1 MTTTET
7 VSARASVDGASVD
20 GASVDGASVD
30 GASVEGASFDG
41 AKAEAFGGHI
51 MSILTGSLLSS
62 MVDIGHRTGLFA
74 AAAEGPATS
83 EQLAARA
90 ELCERYVREW
100 LGAVT
105 AGGIVEYDEATGTFF
120 LPPEHAALLTTPTGV
135 GPLAVAN
142 TVLAGHLHQIVQVFR
157 EGGGVPYAAF
167 VPEFT
172 DAMDAMGRGV
182 FDTMLLDGYLA
193 LAPGL
198 AETLAA
204 GARVADVA
212 CGTGHALVILAQ
224 AFPASTFTGYDLDEH
239 AIARGRAEAAGAG
252 LKNVTFEVLDVAR
265 LTVARPFDVVFVFD
279 ALHDQVDP
287 GAVLARIHDALVPG
301 GLLFMREPHAA
312 DTLAG
317 NLAHPMAPVFYS
329 ASTLHCLTV
338 SLAHGGAGIGLAFG
352 EQLARRMLTEAGF
365 GPADVHPAP
374 GTPFDAVYVTRTAR

>member
-1 MTTTET
+1 MTTTQT
-7 VSARASVDGASVD
+7 TFDSASPDGATLD
-20 GASVDGASVD
+20 RAA
-30 GASVEGASFDG
+30 FDG
-41 AKAEAFGGHI
+41 AKAEAFGGRI

-62 MVDIGHRTGLFA
+62 MVDIGHRTGLFT
-74 AAAEGPATS
+74 AAAESPATS

-90 ELCERYVREW
+90 GLCERYVREW

-105 AGGIVEYDEATGTFF
+105 TGGLVEYDETAGTFF
-120 LPPEHAALLTTPTGV
+120 LPPEHAALLTSPAGV
-135 GPLAVAN
+135 GPLATAN

-167 VPEFT
+167 TPEFT
-172 DAMDAMGRGV
+172 DTMDAMGRGV
-182 FDTMLLDGYLA
+182 FDTMLLDAYIP

-198 AETLAA
+198 AETLTE

-239 AIARGRAEAAGAG
+239 AIARAEAAGAG

-265 LTVARPFDVVFVFD
+265 LTVATPFDVVLVFD
-279 ALHDQVDP
+279 ALHDQVNP
-287 GAVLARIHDALVPG
+287 GAMLARIHDALVPG

-312 DTLAG
+312 DTLG
-317 NLAHPMAPVFYS
+317 ENLANPMAPVLYS
-329 ASTLHCLTV
+329 ISTLHCLTV
-338 SLAHGGAGIGLAFG
+338 SLAHGGAGIGSAFG
-352 EQLARRMLTEAGF
+352 EQLARGMLTEAGF

-374 GTPFDAVYVTRTAR
+374 GHPFDAVYVTRTAR